1 MSNNNLKEAIQLP
14 TPPNSQLELDN
25 EVVDQMPSIRLSP
38 NATDSGDA
46 VIPSTAGDAATD
58 ARNIDPDF
66 LMKLV
71 QDSVKYL
78 SAVKER
84 LNVEDPAHP
93 DSENAPK
100 YEQFLAVFKDLKDR
114 KYVIPPQ
121 VTSNLYV

>member
-1 MSNNNLKEAIQLP
+1 MQASLQMSNDNLKEAIQLP
-14 TPPNSQLELDN
+14 TPPNNQLELDN

-46 VIPSTAGDAATD
+46 VIPSTAGDAAAD

-78 SAVKER
+78 SAVT
-84 LNVEDPAHP
+84 V
-93 DSENAPK
+93 
-100 YEQFLAVFKDLKDR
+100 
-114 KYVIPPQ
+114 
-121 VTSNLYV
+121 